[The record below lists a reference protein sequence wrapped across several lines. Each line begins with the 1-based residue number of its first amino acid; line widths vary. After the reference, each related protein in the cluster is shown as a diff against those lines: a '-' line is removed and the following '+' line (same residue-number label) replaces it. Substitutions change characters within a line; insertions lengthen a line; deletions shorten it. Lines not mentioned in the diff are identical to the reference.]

1 MNEVLE
7 AECYFY
13 IPAKSARLF
22 KGDKKLNI
30 KKTLRGSQELNG
42 RSKTNMSYQIVSF
55 YRFTPFSKQNL
66 KIIHETLTKKGKEKE
81 IVGLILLSKEGI
93 NATLSGKEESID
105 NYLSTLEKATNIN
118 DFFYKKSPSSIPAFK
133 QLRIK
138 IKKEIITFGKKNIS
152 ADFGF
157 HNLEPDEWESMLNE
171 KQITILDIRN
181 DYEVEVGQFKNAQV
195 LDLKEF
201 SEFPKKLKS
210 VTLPKEQKTL
220 LYCTGGIR
228 CEKAIIEM
236 QKQGFKE
243 LYQLKGGILNYLKW
257 FPQRSFEG
265 ECFVFDH
272 RVAVDQKLKP
282 SKKYSLCPHCGQA
295 AEEAINCM
303 HCGKKAKVCKHC
315 LKKQI
320 SHLKTCTKNCA
331 YHFRMGHKC
340 KTSKTNTK
348 SI

>member
-1 MNEVLE
+1 
-7 AECYFY
+7 
-13 IPAKSARLF
+13 
-22 KGDKKLNI
+22 
-30 KKTLRGSQELNG
+30 
-42 RSKTNMSYQIVSF
+42 MSHQIVSF
-55 YRFTPFSKQNL
+55 YRFTPFSKSDL
-66 KIIHETLTKKGKEKE
+66 KKVHTELMTKGKEKE

-93 NATLSGKEESID
+93 NATLSGKKESID
-105 NYLSTLEKATNIN
+105 TYLGILEQVTHIN

-138 IKKEIITFGKKNIS
+138 IKKEIITFGKKEVS

-171 KQITILDIRN
+171 KQVTVLDIRN
-181 DYEVEVGQFKNAQV
+181 DYEVEVGQFKKAKA
-195 LDLKEF
+195 LGLKEF
-201 SEFPKKLKS
+201 SEFSQKIKS
-210 VTLPKEQKTL
+210 AALPKEQKTL

-236 QKQGFKE
+236 RKQGFKE
-243 LYQLKGGILNYLKW
+243 LYQLKGGILNYLKL
-257 FPQRSFEG
+257 FPKSRFEG

-282 SKKYSLCPHCGQA
+282 SQKYSLCPHCGQA
-295 AEEAINCM
+295 AAEPIHCV
-303 HCGKKAKVCKHC
+303 HCGKKTKVCKHC

-320 SHLKTCTKNCA
+320 SYLKTCTKNCA

-340 KTSKTNTK
+340 KTGKTNTNELT
-348 SI
+348 